1 MPQGPLGVLNYALKR
16 TFAQLQALAALSGFA
31 AVGGATGGVATSLSA
46 DPNGNLV
53 ISGKGGTGSRLGFT
67 GTQVIKAAPGM
78 VTRVNV
84 LVAGSTAGG
93 VFDTAST
100 AGLVGTADSIQQVF
114 AIPNTVGTYELNF
127 PCLVGIIAQAGAGQE
142 ISVAYQ

>member
-1 MPQGPLGVLNYALKR
+1 MPQGPLSVLNYALKR
-16 TFAQLQALAALSGFA
+16 TFAQLLAGA
-31 AVGGATGGVATSLSA
+31 AGVAAPLAS

-53 ISGKGGTGSRLGFT
+53 ISGKGGSASRLGFT
-67 GTQVIKAAPGM
+67 GTAVIKAGPGM

-84 LVAGSTAGG
+84 LVAGSAAGG
-93 VFDTAST
+93 IFDTAST
-100 AGLVGTADSIQQVF
+100 AGLVTTADSIQQVA

-127 PCLVGIIAQAGAGQE
+127 PCLVGIVAQAGAGME